1 MPTPKSP
8 SSRSPQLPLLLGAG
22 TLITIGLLRR
32 SKAGTALAAGGAA
45 LAWKGLQDKTP
56 PSFTARARFRMNGTT
71 QEAYQVWRDTPGLV
85 RFMSSIQSI
94 EAIDDRHSRW
104 TMLGT
109 GNVPLSWTSELTDDQ
124 PGKRIAW
131 SSTGDSPIQTS
142 GFVEFSDDPLG
153 RGIFVTTESTF
164 NIPSNAAAR
173 VIYSIMGKNPTFI
186 ARESLRKFKSLLE
199 AGEIP
204 TVEGQSHGPRGLKG
218 QVQRGAFRETS
229 NPAGPQVDAPA
240 GAAESRELQHV

>member
-8 SSRSPQLPLLLGAG
+8 SSRSPQLPLLIGAG
-22 TLITIGLLRR
+22 TLITVGLLRR

-45 LAWKGLQDKTP
+45 LAWKGLKDKTP
-56 PSFTARARFRMNGTT
+56 PSFNARARFRISTT
-71 QEAYQVWRDTPGLV
+71 TEEAYKLWRDTPGLI
-85 RFMSSIQSI
+85 RFMASIKSI
-94 EAIDDRHSRW
+94 EAIDDKHSRW

-124 PGKRIAW
+124 PGRRIAW
-131 SSTGDSPIQTS
+131 SSTADSPIQTT

-153 RGIFVTTESTF
+153 RGIFATTESTF
-164 NIPSNAAAR
+164 NIPSNAVAQA
-173 VIYSIMGKNPTFI
+173 VYSVMGKNPTFV

-204 TVEGQSHGPRGLKG
+204 TVEGQPHGPRGIKG
-218 QVQRGAFRETS
+218 QIERAALRETS
-229 NPAGPQVDAPA
+229 NPAGPQVNAPK
-240 GAAESRELQHV
+240 GAAESRDLQHA